1 MFSES
6 YLQDL
11 RMLKMVHP
19 NGNALLN
26 LFNQNVLHTARN
38 YHVENF
44 KLQRLLVRYILT
56 TESRRD
62 KLCIRLYFKRL
73 ADV

>member
-26 LFNQNVLHTARN
+26 LFKLECFAYSTKLSRRKFQITALISSLHSYNRT
-38 YHVENF
+38 
-44 KLQRLLVRYILT
+44 
-56 TESRRD
+56 RRD